1 MRNHKKVKSKAPH
14 IDRNNIL
21 VQICEDCEI
30 APVPTAMQTI
40 VEQQVLS
47 KIPDCQMCRHVV
59 ESEELL
65 ICEHLNCS
73 FVKGH
78 SQRIN

>member
-1 MRNHKKVKSKAPH
+1 MRNQKKEKAKPPH

-30 APVPTAMQTI
+30 APIPTAMQTI

-47 KIPDCQMCRHVV
+47 IIPVIVKCVDI
-59 ESEELL
+59 LWNL
-65 ICEHLNCS
+65 KNC
-73 FVKGH
+73 
-78 SQRIN
+78 